1 MISGRRAR
9 AVSLTALSA
18 AVLVLLAGC
27 AAASVTAPTATPP
40 FVPAQ
45 LAATP
50 SPAPSSPSPAPSS
63 SAEPSERVVTL
74 GDSVMSGFGLSAR
87 EAWPRLLAQRT
98 HVSLVNLA
106 CPGMGFVVEGDCGT
120 PYAGLVP
127 AVAAL
132 QPDLAIVESSSN
144 DLWQDA
150 DEIRFET
157 ADTVERLHEAAPD
170 ALIVGL
176 STIWNDDP
184 DVPDDI
190 AVTSDALR
198 DAVQAVGGT
207 YIDVGQPLVGH
218 PEWLQSDDVHP
229 TAGGQRAVEH
239 AVASDLQE
247 AAVLP

>member
-1 MISGRRAR
+1 MISGRSAP
-9 AVSLTALSA
+9 AVTLTAVAA
-18 AVLVLLAGC
+18 AVVALLAGC
-27 AAASVTAPTATPP
+27 AAEPVTAASATPQ
-40 FVPAQ
+40 FSPAQ
-45 LAATP
+45 LAASP
-50 SPAPSSPSPAPSS
+50 SAAPASPSPAPST
-63 SAEPSERVVTL
+63 SATPSERVVTL

-87 EAWPRLLAQRT
+87 EAWPRLLAERT
-98 HVSLVNLA
+98 HLSLVNLA

-132 QPDLAIVESSSN
+132 RPDLVIVQSSSN
-144 DLWQDA
+144 DFWQDP

-157 ADTVERLHEAAPD
+157 ADTVERVHEAAPD
-170 ALIVGL
+170 ALIVAL

-184 DVPDDI
+184 EVPDDT

-198 DAVQAVGGT
+198 DAVEAVGGT
-207 YIDVGQPLVGH
+207 YIDIGQPLVGH

-229 TAGGQRAVEH
+229 TAGGQRAIEA
-239 AVASDLQE
+239 AVSSALQG

>member
-1 MISGRRAR
+1 MISGRSAP
-9 AVSLTALSA
+9 AVSLTALA
-18 AVLVLLAGC
+18 AVVVALLAGC
-27 AAASVTAPTATPP
+27 AAVPVTAASATPRLL
-40 FVPAQ
+40 PAQ
-45 LAATP
+45 LAA
-50 SPAPSSPSPAPSS
+50 SPSPAPST
-63 SAEPSERVVTL
+63 SATPSERVVTL
-74 GDSVMSGFGLSAR
+74 GDSVMSGFGLPAR
-87 EAWPRLLAQRT
+87 DAWPRLLAQRT
-98 HVSLVNLA
+98 HLSLVNLA

-132 QPDLAIVESSSN
+132 QPDLVIVQSSSN
-144 DLWQDA
+144 DFWQDP

-170 ALIVGL
+170 ALIVAL

-184 DVPDDI
+184 EVPDDT

-198 DAVQAVGGT
+198 DAVEAVGGT
-207 YIDVGQPLVGH
+207 YIDIGQPLVGH

-229 TAGGQRAVEH
+229 TAGGQRAIEE
-239 AVASDLQE
+239 AVASAFQG

>member
-1 MISGRRAR
+1 MISGRSAP
-9 AVSLTALSA
+9 AVTLTALA
-18 AVLVLLAGC
+18 IAVVALLAGC
-27 AAASVTAPTATPP
+27 AAEPVTAATATPQSS
-40 FVPAQ
+40 PAQ
-45 LAATP
+45 LAA
-50 SPAPSSPSPAPSS
+50 SPSPAPST
-63 SAEPSERVVTL
+63 SATPSERVVTL

-87 EAWPRLLAQRT
+87 DAWPRLLAERT
-98 HVSLVNLA
+98 HLSLVNLA

-132 QPDLAIVESSSN
+132 RPDLVIVQSSSN
-144 DLWQDA
+144 DFWQDP

-157 ADTVERLHEAAPD
+157 TDTVERLHEAAPD
-170 ALIVGL
+170 ALIVAL

-184 DVPDDI
+184 DVPDDT

-198 DAVQAVGGT
+198 DAVEAVGGT
-207 YIDVGQPLVGH
+207 YIDIGQPLVGH

-229 TAGGQRAVEH
+229 TAGGQRAIEA
-239 AVASDLQE
+239 AVSSALQG

>member
-1 MISGRRAR
+1 MISGRSAP
-9 AVSLTALSA
+9 AVSLTALA
-18 AVLVLLAGC
+18 AVVVALVAGC
-27 AAASVTAPTATPP
+27 AAVPVTADSATPRLL
-40 FVPAQ
+40 PAQ
-45 LAATP
+45 LAA
-50 SPAPSSPSPAPSS
+50 SPSPAPST
-63 SAEPSERVVTL
+63 SATPSERVVTL
-74 GDSVMSGFGLSAR
+74 GDSVMSGFGLPAR
-87 EAWPRLLAQRT
+87 DAWPRLLAQRT
-98 HVSLVNLA
+98 HLSLVNLA

-132 QPDLAIVESSSN
+132 QPDLVIVQSSSN
-144 DLWQDA
+144 DFWQDP

-170 ALIVGL
+170 ALIVAL

-184 DVPDDI
+184 EVPDDT

-198 DAVQAVGGT
+198 DAVEAVGGT
-207 YIDVGQPLVGH
+207 YIDIGQPLVGH

-229 TAGGQRAVEH
+229 TAGGQRAIEA
-239 AVASDLQE
+239 AVSSALQG